1 MHLKLD
7 KSVVDKEYKMQV
19 IQLFV
24 KRCMDQ
30 LKGETEESGDKRGIV

>member
-7 KSVVDKEYKMQV
+7 KNVVDKEYKTQV

-30 LKGETEESGDKRGIV
+30 LKGETEDAADKRGIV